1 MEKNLLCPKTS
12 ALMWYLLVNLLT
24 SPLTYGGEV
33 AVLTRSLPVCILT
46 VRVFQKGTVE
56 VTNCP
61 YRPFSWSP
69 FANIIPEVSKAHSH
83 SGFPD
88 SPAFPGAAMAMWLAM
103 SNGCE
108 WKRCVQLSGCGL
120 TRNVSI
126 FLGDC
131 NKDRRRGERT
141 SHLRPCHGSHTC
153 DHTRDLCCWLYGLH
167 LKEIFLSSKFSAAN
181 SLWSEITIGDG
192 LCSDFLY

>member
-33 AVLTRSLPVCILT
+33 AVLTRSLPVCIPT
-46 VRVFQKGTVE
+46 AGVFQRGTVE

-61 YRPFSWSP
+61 YCPFSWSA

-108 WKRCVQLSGCGL
+108 RKRCVQLSGCGL
-120 TRNVSI
+120 TRNECSHCVS
-126 FLGDC
+126 LYLPGWLQQRQE
-131 NKDRRRGERT
+131 KGRT
-141 SHLRPCHGSHTC
+141 DQPPQTLPRKPHMWPHTWSV
-153 DHTRDLCCWLYGLH
+153 LL
-167 LKEIFLSSKFSAAN
+167 A
-181 SLWSEITIGDG
+181 LWTTPKGNISIK
-192 LCSDFLY
+192 